1 MDIKFSLEKIVET
14 EFRFNYDFDYSAIE
28 KSKIHYQISQNL
40 RKKDTDILNV
50 SVSTR
55 IVYGDDEIELL
66 HNSIMSIFFV
76 SPLDEILVS
85 KDNESYESKH
95 QDIIDTFF
103 NITVGALR
111 GILYKN
117 SKDTPLNDIVLPLI
131 PRDLFHKKSK

>member
-1 MDIKFSLEKIVET
+1 MDIKFSLDKIVET